1 MIKELPLT
9 ITPKALF
16 MIKRIMKKKEVPNG
30 YGLRIGTQNTNS
42 CGASSFM
49 LGFDTK
55 KTTDDAFEI
64 DGINVYINK
73 KDLLYVVDL
82 KLDYEENQEVS
93 GFKFD
98 N

>member
-9 ITPKALF
+9 ITPKALS
-16 MIKRIMKKKEVPNG
+16 MIKSIMKKKQVPDS

-55 KTTDDAFEI
+55 KTSDDAFEI

-73 KDLLYVVDL
+73 RDLLYVVNL
-82 KLDYEENQEVS
+82 KLDFEENQEVS